1 LFVITQ
7 YLGTNQDNFLVSSP
21 SKNSLCNNSECGIS
35 KIIISK
41 SQLEFPDARYIGNLK
56 LDHFN
61 TPSRAKRHIDMIK
74 IYAEKQRGVIKKVK
88 RQNERALNK
97 IKNMDSLLDN
107 LHELN
112 LLSLDRHDTILVK
125 YKNILKVAIIILTI
139 TILELN
145 T

>member
-1 LFVITQ
+1 
-7 YLGTNQDNFLVSSP
+7 
-21 SKNSLCNNSECGIS
+21 
-35 KIIISK
+35 
-41 SQLEFPDARYIGNLK
+41 
-56 LDHFN
+56 
-61 TPSRAKRHIDMIK
+61 MIK
-74 IYAEKQRGVIKKVK
+74 SYAEEQRGVIKKVK

-125 YKNILKVAIIILTI
+125 YKNILYYTIIILNI

>member
-21 SKNSLCNNSECGIS
+21 SKNSLCNNSALA
-35 KIIISK
+35 K
-41 SQLEFPDARYIGNLK
+41 LVFPDARYIGDLK

-61 TPSRAKRHIDMIK
+61 TPSRAKKHTDMIK

-125 YKNILKVAIIILTI
+125 YKNILKVAITILTI

>member
-21 SKNSLCNNSECGIS
+21 SKNSLCNNSECAIS

-41 SQLEFPDARYIGNLK
+41 SQLEIPDARYIGDLK

-61 TPSRAKRHIDMIK
+61 TPLRVKRHIDMIK
-74 IYAEKQRGVIKKVK
+74 IYAEEQKGVIKKVK

-112 LLSLDRHDTILVK
+112 LLSLDRHDTIQVK